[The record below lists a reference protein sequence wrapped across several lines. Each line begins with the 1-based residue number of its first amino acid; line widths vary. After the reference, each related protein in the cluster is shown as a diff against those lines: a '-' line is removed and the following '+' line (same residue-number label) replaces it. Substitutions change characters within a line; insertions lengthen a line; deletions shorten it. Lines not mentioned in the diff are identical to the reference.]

1 MSPPAKPSGPRRL
14 RFILIAGVA
23 LLVVLLAAWWIS
35 AHTATEYASFTRP
48 DGNYR
53 VVVMRRPVWPA
64 LMPGQAGDAPGE
76 VRLYDRKGKL
86 LHKAEIEMV
95 QLVDQVEWG
104 ERSVRIK
111 LVAEW
116 ELPD

>member
-1 MSPPAKPSGPRRL
+1 M
-14 RFILIAGVA
+14 
-23 LLVVLLAAWWIS
+23 VV
-35 AHTATEYASFTRP
+35 RQ
-48 DGNYR
+48 R
-53 VVVMRRPVWPA
+53 VWPA
-64 LMPGQAGDAPGE
+64 VMPGQAGDAPGK
-76 VRLYDRKGKL
+76 VRLYDQNGTL
-86 LHKAEIEMV
+86 LHEADVAMV